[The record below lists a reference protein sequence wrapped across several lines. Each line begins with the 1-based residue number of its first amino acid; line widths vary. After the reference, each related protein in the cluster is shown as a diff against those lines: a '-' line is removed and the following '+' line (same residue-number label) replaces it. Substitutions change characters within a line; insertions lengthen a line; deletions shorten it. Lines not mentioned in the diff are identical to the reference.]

1 MLKDGTR
8 EHIPEDWT
16 SNLCLDTKAN
26 PPLLIKTL
34 DQNKKKKQ
42 VYEFDEKDFLYK
54 TKDKTIMTSVV
65 E

>member
-26 PPLLIKTL
+26 SPLLIKTL

-42 VYEFDEKDFLYK
+42 VYEFVEKEFLYK
-54 TKDKTIMTSVV
+54 TKD
-65 E
+65 